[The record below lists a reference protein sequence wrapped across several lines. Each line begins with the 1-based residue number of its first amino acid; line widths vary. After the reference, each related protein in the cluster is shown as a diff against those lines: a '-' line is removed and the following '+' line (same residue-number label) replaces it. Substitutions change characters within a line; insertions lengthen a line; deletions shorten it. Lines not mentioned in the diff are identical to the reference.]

1 VCRSRD
7 EVVPILKKDLIFMKT
22 SKQNIENYNQQPL
35 PIVKNDG
42 NKKVTLVLQEKEHKS
57 IV

>member
-1 VCRSRD
+1 
-7 EVVPILKKDLIFMKT
+7 MKT